1 MNDKIEAKGKT
12 VKEAVAEA
20 LLRLGARREE
30 VIVKVVE
37 EPKSGFLGLLGG
49 RQAKVLVEKKRGG
62 ERSRNGGNR
71 RGGGNAH
78 SLSDDDGRPPRRA
91 RSSEQS
97 GRRDGGDGRRSSARN
112 ETTDQKDGGGRQEN
126 KDASPRADQGDS
138 RSGTRRRR
146 RGSRGR
152 GRGQRPAARTDSA
165 SPAGENGSNATAA
178 PQQREPRARNPQAQA
193 GQNDRNDRND
203 RDNRGNRAERDNR
216 NDRGNRAERDNR
228 DDRSAQN
235 DQNDQNEN
243 HRNDRNR
250 RNQRGRNRGNREQ
263 VVEPVTANVVEPV
276 TANVVEPVTAKA
288 IDNAPEPMRESA
300 PPIAP
305 ETRENTSM
313 VTDNPTPPQPDDVIR
328 EGLQVTAYAKPLRD
342 VSEADRPSA
351 LEDLCGGMLLR
362 AGFPNRC
369 QVLDGEYLQVRVV
382 TDDTSA
388 RMLIGR
394 HGATVDSI
402 EHIVERMISTAG
414 GDRVKMNLDINNYRR
429 RRQDTLADRV
439 FDAVAKVNETGE
451 DFHMEP
457 MDARDRRL
465 VHLQVEEAGGLTTET
480 VIEGG
485 LKHVVISRTGG
496 ESAKPVAEATGE
508 AEMPAEESQPEA

>member
-49 RQAKVLVEKKRGG
+49 RQAKVLVEKKSEGG
-62 ERSRNGGNR
+62 RSRSGSNR
-71 RGGGNAH
+71 RGGGKAH
-78 SLSDDDGRPPRRA
+78 SLSDDDGRQPRRA
-91 RSSEQS
+91 RSPEQS
-97 GRRDGGDGRRSSARN
+97 GRKESGNGRRSAARN
-112 ETTDQKDGGGRQEN
+112 EATDQKDGGGRQESR
-126 KDASPRADQGDS
+126 DGSPRTDQEGS

-152 GRGQRPAARTDSA
+152 GRGQRPAARADATN
-165 SPAGENGSNATAA
+165 PAGENGSQEAA
-178 PQQREPRARNPQAQA
+178 PQQREPRARNLRAQA
-193 GQNDRNDRND
+193 DQ
-203 RDNRGNRAERDNR
+203 GNRNERNNR
-216 NDRGNRAERDNR
+216 NERSGGNE
-228 DDRSAQN
+228 RSAQN
-235 DQNDQNEN
+235 DHNVQAERNVENDRNGQSE
-243 HRNDRNR
+243 RNDRNR

-263 VVEPVTANVVEPV
+263 VA
-276 TANVVEPVTAKA
+276 EPVTAKVV
-288 IDNAPEPMRESA
+288 DKAPEPVRESA
-300 PPIAP
+300 PPVAP
-305 ETRENTSM
+305 ETREQTSM
-313 VTDNPTPPQPDDVIR
+313 VTDKPTPAQPDDVIR

-342 VSEADRPSA
+342 VSEADRSSA
-351 LEDLCGGMLLR
+351 LEDLCGGMLVR

-388 RMLIGR
+388 GILIGR
-394 HGATVDSI
+394 HGATVDSV
-402 EHIVERMISTAG
+402 EHIVERMISTASG
-414 GDRVKMNLDINNYRR
+414 ERVKMNLDINNYRR

-439 FDAVAKVNETGE
+439 FDAIAKVNEAGE

-485 LKHVVISRTGG
+485 LKHVVISRTGDG
-496 ESAKPVAEATGE
+496 PAKPVADVAGE
-508 AEMPAEESQPEA
+508 AEMPAEEPQPEA